1 MDIRALLDEIYQRL
15 DRSEALAEL
24 KPKGRAGYLELE
36 CPQCKERRAFIY
48 ANGVTLKCNRLNEC
62 GYSST
67 LWDYIQ
73 TTRGL
78 RTNREVLEELAKLA
92 EYPLP
97 KLEGFSEEKYQE
109 EREKESLL
117 EAALGYF
124 KAELFTEKGLSV
136 LGYLKERGYSEDE
149 IKGMELGFC
158 PSPKE
163 LKDYLVNK
171 VYSVNALNNSG
182 LLTQGFGETY
192 TLAIPHRDHVG
203 RLGGFVLRAI
213 DKEIKPKY
221 KNSYGL
227 RPSLQFFNM
236 DRAKG
241 EDTLVVVEGYLDAL
255 IATQR
260 EIRGVVAVGKAIP
273 SETQIDHAI
282 KSGAKRFVFALDN
295 DKEAG
300 EKGTEAALKL
310 LNEKGISG
318 FVVTLPEGH
327 KDPDELMRDKGK
339 EAFVEVLE
347 SAESGAKWKAKRL
360 LSKHSKQG
368 LQDIQRDEAIE
379 EALSYEETIQDP
391 IASVDFL
398 DTISEALD
406 ISPKVL
412 RVKATDYREKLGK
425 EKQLRGYHEALIKS
439 GKLLQEGKVGELEGY
454 LREALPSI
462 KAKSV
467 ARILEP
473 YPFSSLEYDIRSTRA
488 GLKTGYAEL
497 DEFVTIP
504 QEAITIIAG
513 RPSHGKTTLLLNMFL
528 NMVENYKD
536 KRFYFFSYEE
546 TKKQLALKCLNILG
560 NKQLHE
566 YKNNQAL
573 EAYLREGRKDE
584 AEIERAK
591 RDYQDKVESGRLWL
605 IDEPY
610 YIDGLSETIRYLR
623 DRYDNIGAIF
633 VDYIQKIKIAGRH
646 ATRQLEL
653 QKISEEILE
662 TAKASH
668 LPIILGCQFNREVN
682 EEKDVT
688 LSKLRESGDI
698 EQDSNLVLGLYN
710 GAMQTAEKD
719 NTPFIETEVELTIK
733 ILKNRNG
740 AVNKKI
746 NLDFTTPTL
755 RIETAKGSGI

>member
-1 MDIRALLDEIYQRL
+1 METRALLDEIYQRL
-15 DRSEALAEL
+15 DRAEALSEL
-24 KPKGRAGYLELE
+24 SPKERADYLELE
-36 CPQCKERRAFIY
+36 CPQCKQRRAFIY
-48 ANGVTLKCNRLNEC
+48 KGGITLKCNRLNEC

-73 TTRGL
+73 TTKGL
-78 RTNREVLEELAKLA
+78 RTNREVLGELARLA
-92 EYPLP
+92 SYPLP

-109 EREKESLL
+109 EREREGLL
-117 EAALGYF
+117 EAALGHF
-124 KAELFTEKGLSV
+124 KAELFSTKGSSV
-136 LGYLKERGYSEDE
+136 LGYLMERGYSKDE
-149 IKGMELGFC
+149 IGGMELGFC
-158 PSPKE
+158 PPQAE
-163 LKDYLVNK
+163 LRDYLVNK
-171 VYSVNALNNSG
+171 GYSVNAVNNSG
-182 LLTQGFGETY
+182 LLTSGFGETHK
-192 TLAIPHRDHVG
+192 LVIPYRDHVG
-203 RLGGFVLRAI
+203 RLSGFILRAI
-213 DKEIKPKY
+213 DKAAEPKY

-236 DRAKG
+236 DRARR
-241 EDTLVVVEGYLDAL
+241 EETLVVVEGYLDAL

-260 EIRGVVAVGKAIP
+260 DIKGVVAVGKAIP

-282 KSGAKRFVFALDN
+282 KGGAKRFVLALDN
-295 DKEAG
+295 DKGAG

-310 LNEKGISG
+310 LNEKGASG
-318 FVVTLPEGH
+318 FVVTLPEGY
-327 KDPDELMRDKGK
+327 KDPDELMRGEGK
-339 EAFVEVLE
+339 EALLAALE
-347 SAESGAKWKAKRL
+347 GAESGAKWTARRL
-360 LSKHSKQG
+360 LSKHGKQS
-368 LQDIQRDEAIE
+368 LQDIQRDAAIE

-391 IASVDFL
+391 VASEAFL
-398 DTISEALD
+398 DVISEGLD
-406 ISPKVL
+406 ISPQVL
-412 RVKATDYREKLGK
+412 RVKARDYREKRGK

-439 GKLLQEGKVGELEGY
+439 GQLLQEGKVEELEGY

-467 ARILEP
+467 SRILEP
-473 YPFSSLEYDIRSTRA
+473 YPFSSLEFDIRNTRE

-497 DEFVTIP
+497 DDFVTIP
-504 QEAITIIAG
+504 HEAITIIAG

-546 TKKQLALKCLNILG
+546 TKKQLAIKCLNILG
-560 NKQLHE
+560 NTQLHE

-573 EAYLREGRKDE
+573 EAYLREGRNDK

-610 YIDGLSETIRYLR
+610 YVDGLTETIRYLR
-623 DRYDNIGAIF
+623 DRYDNVGAVF
-633 VDYIQKIKIAGRH
+633 VDYIQKVKIAGRYN
-646 ATRQLEL
+646 TRQLEL

-668 LPIILGCQFNREVN
+668 LPIILGCQFNREVK
-682 EEKDVT
+682 EEKDVN
-688 LSKLRESGDI
+688 LSSLREAGDI
-698 EQDSNLVLGLYN
+698 EQDANLVLGLYN

-719 NTPFIETEVELTIK
+719 DTPFMQTEAELTVK

-740 AVNKKI
+740 AVNKKVS
-746 NLDFTTPTL
+746 LDFITPTL